1 MLPLGPADVQLWA
14 TTTGGGHRRV
24 AEAVKRALED
34 NGPPGIRVAID
45 DPLLSG
51 ALPHAR
57 LLLLSYGPL
66 VRSSPGIWGFLFR
79 TFARPAARRA
89 LERFLISGLSGSMT
103 SLTAARRPKVV
114 VNCHP
119 LLGPSAFR
127 AAQRLVPPARML
139 TLITDL
145 TVVHPG
151 WLSPAEAHFLSP
163 SAVASSWCSS
173 QGIPSD
179 QIVETGLPVD
189 PVLSA
194 AAPDQATREALRRD
208 LGLNSDL
215 LCLVV
220 GGGGEG
226 AGRMRQLV
234 HSLATSYLPIQLV
247 VLCGRNRQLL
257 TWLGRQEFQRP
268 VTALPYTPDPSAWLL
283 AADCYVGKAGP
294 SALSEAAAAGL
305 GILVTDALPGQES
318 ANRQLLVDAG
328 AALSVANTAELLT
341 VVQRMCDKED
351 QLLSSMQEAARA
363 WSSPEAAG
371 RAAAEILSWL

>member
-1 MLPLGPADVQLWA
+1 MPPTAAADVQLWA

-24 AEAVKRALED
+24 AEAVKRALEEQ
-34 NGPPGIRVAID
+34 GPPGIRVAID

-66 VRSSPGIWGFLFR
+66 VRSSPGIWGLLFR

-89 LERFLISGLSGSMT
+89 LEHFLMSGLSGAMT
-103 SLTAARRPKVV
+103 TLTAARQPRVV

-119 LLGPSAFR
+119 LLGPAAFR
-127 AAQRLVPPARML
+127 AAQGLVAPARML

-151 WLSPAEAHFLSP
+151 WLSPAGARFLSP
-163 SAVASSWCSS
+163 SAIASSWCSG
-173 QGIPSD
+173 QGIPSA

-189 PVLSA
+189 PLLARTARDPAS
-194 AAPDQATREALRRD
+194 RESLRRE
-208 LGLNSDL
+208 LGLDSDR
-215 LCLVV
+215 LCLIV

-226 AGRMRQLV
+226 AGRMQLLV
-234 HSLATSYLPIQLV
+234 RALATSGLPIQLV

-257 TWLGRQEFQRP
+257 SWLRGHRFQLP
-268 VTALPYTPDPSAWLL
+268 VKALPYTPDPSAWLL

-294 SALSEAAAAGL
+294 SALCEAAAAGL

-328 AALSVANTAELLT
+328 AARAVASAADLLL
-341 VVQRMCDKED
+341 VVARMCDHKD
-351 QLLSSMQEAARA
+351 RLLSSLQRASAA
-363 WSSPEAAG
+363 WSRPEAASL
-371 RAAAEILSWL
+371 AAAEILAWL